1 MVHFTAAVY
10 RERRREAGVPESVG
24 FRTKPQ
30 LAQLMLKRALES
42 GVPFGWVA
50 GDEVYGNDRKLRG
63 WLERE
68 GMSIFMVIRPAIFT
82 DIQPPR
88 ERGELTIIR
97 LWLAGQSPPLRPAE
111 RGVARA
117 VPGSWRPR

>member
-1 MVHFTAAVY
+1 MTTASI
-10 RERRREAGVPESVG
+10 PELRKAHT
-24 FRTKPQ
+24 RT
-30 LAQLMLKRALES
+30 R
-42 GVPFGWVA
+42 V
-50 GDEVYGNDRKLRG
+50 
-63 WLERE
+63 
-68 GMSIFMVIRPAIFT
+68 SIFMVIRPAIFT